1 VDTLGFDMK
10 RILTNLAAAV
20 GVVLA
25 GLICLQIDKILPFGL
40 PPVPQAVEWIL
51 LITGFCFIV
60 LAEAAFLRRGGATGA
75 PSDPTKHLVVA
86 GIYKWMRNPIYL
98 GGALVLLGVSLARQ
112 SPTLL
117 LVAVLFL
124 PVMHFTV
131 VRGEERRLERDFG
144 AEYLE
149 YKRSVACWIPRSP
162 DMINRDRKT

>member
-1 VDTLGFDMK
+1 MK
-10 RILTNLAAAV
+10 RILINLAAAV

-25 GLICLQIDKILPFGL
+25 GLICLQMDKILPFGL
-40 PPVPQAVEWIL
+40 PRVPPAVDWIFLISGLCLIL
-51 LITGFCFIV
+51 L
-60 LAEAAFLRRGGATGA
+60 AEVAFLMRGGATGA

-86 GIYKWMRNPIYL
+86 GIYKWVRNPIYL

-117 LVAVLFL
+117 LAAVLFL

-144 AEYLE
+144 AEYLQ
-149 YKRSVACWIPRSP
+149 YKRSVARWIPRP
-162 DMINRDRKT
+162 PKKG